1 MSLGTIRTIILY
13 LFLSACLAA
22 CQSAQTPV
30 NAETILMP
38 ERGGDFRGIRMGDK
52 PKSIKRS
59 EQATSVYSM
68 PDELIYRFEP
78 RELDSTWYE
87 ISYSFNDAG
96 LNNIH
101 MDVYPA
107 NNELEIHLAQ
117 DFSNYY
123 NQRYGPGKISGNM
136 QQWRGMT
143 DQGRFVTV
151 ALSTGKGKE
160 NRSCIRL
167 VFNESNP

>member
-1 MSLGTIRTIILY
+1 MTPRLIGILVSVLFGSLLI
-13 LFLSACLAA
+13 SA

-38 ERGGDFRGIRMGDK
+38 EKGGDFRGMRLGDN
-52 PKSIKRS
+52 PRAIKRN
-59 EQATSVYSM
+59 EPATSVYSM

-78 RELDSTWYE
+78 NEIDSSWYE

-96 LNNIH
+96 LNHIH
-101 MDVYPA
+101 LDVYPA
-107 NNELEIHLAQ
+107 NADLKQHLTQ
-117 DFSNYY
+117 DFADYY
-123 NQRYGPGKISGNM
+123 NQRYGSGKSIGDLR
-136 QQWRGMT
+136 QWRGMT

-151 ALSTGKGKE
+151 ALSSGKGKE
-160 NRSCIRL
+160 NRACIRL

>member
-1 MSLGTIRTIILY
+1 MISVV
-13 LFLSACLAA
+13 FSA
-22 CQSAQTPV
+22 CQSAQAPV

-38 ERGGDFRGIRMGDK
+38 ERGGDFRGIRIGDK
-52 PKSIKRS
+52 PKSIKRN
-59 EQATSVYSM
+59 EAATSVYSM

-78 RELDSTWYE
+78 NEIDSSWYE

-101 MDVYPA
+101 LDVYPA
-107 NNELEIHLAQ
+107 TDELKHHLTQ
-117 DFSNYY
+117 DFANYY
-123 NQRYGPGKISGNM
+123 NQRYGSGKTMGDLL
-136 QQWRGMT
+136 QWRGMT

-151 ALSTGKGKE
+151 ALSSGKGKE

>member
-1 MSLGTIRTIILY
+1 MSVRLLHAIISTL
-13 LFLSACLAA
+13 LACVFLLS

-30 NAETILMP
+30 NAEAILLP
-38 ERGGDFRGIRMGDK
+38 DRGGDFRGIRIGDK
-52 PKSIKRS
+52 PKAIKRN

-78 RELDSTWYE
+78 NEVDSTWYE

-101 MDVYPA
+101 LDVYPA
-107 NNELEIHLAQ
+107 NDELRDHLTL
-117 DFSNYY
+117 DFANYY
-123 NQRYGPGKISGNM
+123 NQRYGPGKTVIE
-136 QQWRGMT
+136 QHQWRGMT
-143 DQGRFVTV
+143 DQGRFVSVT
-151 ALSTGKGKE
+151 LSKGKGKE
-160 NRSCIRL
+160 DRPCIRL

>member
-1 MSLGTIRTIILY
+1 MCFQIVRTIILCIS
-13 LFLSACLAA
+13 LSACLAA
-22 CQSAQTPV
+22 CQTAQGPV
-30 NAETILMP
+30 NADAILMP
-38 ERGGDFRGIRMGDK
+38 ERGGDFRGISIGDK
-52 PKSIKRS
+52 PKAIKRN

-78 RELDSTWYE
+78 SEMDSTWYE

-101 MDVYPA
+101 LDVYPA
-107 NNELEIHLAQ
+107 NEALDEHLSE

-123 NQRYGPGKISGNM
+123 NQRYGSGKLSGGI

-151 ALSTGKGKE
+151 ALSSGKGKE

>member
-1 MSLGTIRTIILY
+1 MRLRTIRAIALCF
-13 LFLSACLAA
+13 FLAACLAA
-22 CQSAQTPV
+22 CQSAQAPV
-30 NAETILMP
+30 NAETILLP
-38 ERGGDFRGIRMGDK
+38 ERGGDFRGIRIGDK
-52 PKSIKRS
+52 PKAIKRN
-59 EQATSVYSM
+59 ERATSVYSM

-78 RELDSTWYE
+78 REIDSTWYE

-101 MDVYPA
+101 LDVYPA
-107 NNELEIHLAQ
+107 NEALEEHLTE

-123 NQRYGPGKISGNM
+123 NQRYGSGKESGDI

-151 ALSTGKGKE
+151 ALSSGKGKG